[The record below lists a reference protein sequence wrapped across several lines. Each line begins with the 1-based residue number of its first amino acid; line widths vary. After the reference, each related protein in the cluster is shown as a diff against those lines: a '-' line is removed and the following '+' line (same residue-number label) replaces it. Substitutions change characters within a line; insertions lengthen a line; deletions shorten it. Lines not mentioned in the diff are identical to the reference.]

1 MIKNVLN
8 FFLAIIVILFFFI
21 IFKYYSS
28 NQNIENT
35 DLNRENF
42 EEILKKKT
50 INLPILLSDTNDVVE
65 FNSGFNEEIKND
77 KPRNFWELLKIK

>member
-1 MIKNVLN
+1 MIKNILN
-8 FFLAIIVILFFFI
+8 FFLVIIIIAFFFI

-28 NQNIENT
+28 NQNIENI

-42 EEILKKKT
+42 EEIFKKKI
-50 INLPILLSDTNDVVE
+50 INLPVLLSDTNDVVE

-77 KPRNFWELLKIK
+77 KPRNFWKLLRLE